1 MFVKVCIL
9 AAVVACAVAQHHATS
24 YASVSNHVV
33 HGDHHGGEGLGQAQE
48 GGHHGHHEEHYPHHH
63 PKYEFK
69 YGVEDKHTHDIK
81 SQHEER
87 DGDVVKGYYT
97 LVQPDAVLSCVFADH
112 HHASSYASYD
122 NHVEHSYHHGE
133 DEHGHKEYFH
143 HPKYVYKYGVE
154 DPHTHDMKSAEEE
167 RDGDVVKGYYSVV
180 QPDGKT
186 RIVHYTADKHNGFK
200 AEVHYTDTHHY

>member
-1 MFVKVCIL
+1 MFKLLVI
-9 AAVVACAVAQHHATS
+9 AAVVACAVARPQDHHATS

-33 HGDHHGGEGLGQAQE
+33 HDYHHGGEGLGQAQE

-97 LVQPDAVLSCVFADH
+97 LVQPD
-112 HHASSYASYD
+112 
-122 NHVEHSYHHGE
+122 G
-133 DEHGHKEYFH
+133 
-143 HPKYVYKYGVE
+143 
-154 DPHTHDMKSAEEE
+154 
-167 RDGDVVKGYYSVV
+167 R
-180 QPDGKT
+180 T
-186 RIVHYTADKHNGFK
+186 RTVHYTADKHNGFNADVK
-200 AEVHYTDTHHY
+200 YSGHADHPQVHHH